1 MIVLILFF
9 SFALYPAFFIVLY
22 AAGEY
27 LFPTKNGA
35 MIFAALSGI
44 IISAAYYYIRTKI
57 AELKETKRKKKAD
70 ESTLVSQLML
80 LDPARFS
87 SFFPKNAL
95 CDNSFSGINEEKVLR
110 YLREHGLDSKA
121 EIYSLKGLT
130 PGAEDLLKLLNVKY
144 ALHQGKEILSAAEN
158 EPLPKIKT
166 VRAYSRLNSILRV
179 LTGKKFMMFSLKYG
193 IILLL
198 LSLITPYK
206 AYYIIFGSLLFSYGA
221 FLTFFRKK

>member
-1 MIVLILFF
+1 MIGLILFF

-44 IISAAYYYIRTKI
+44 IVSAAYYYIRTKV
-57 AELKETKRKKKAD
+57 AELKETKRKKTEN

-80 LDPARFS
+80 LDPARFN
-87 SFFPKNAL
+87 SFFPENAL
-95 CDNSFSGINEEKVLR
+95 CDNSFSGINEEKVLS
-110 YLREHGLDSKA
+110 YLRKNGSEGKVD
-121 EIYSLKGLT
+121 IYSLKGLT
-130 PGAEDLLKLLNVKY
+130 QGAEDLLKLLNVKY
-144 ALHQGKEILSAAEN
+144 SLHKGKEILSAAEK

-166 VRAYSRLNSILRV
+166 VRAYSRINSILRV
-179 LTGKKFMMFSLKYG
+179 LSGKKFMMFSLKYG

-221 FLTFFRKK
+221 FLTVFKKK